1 MPPVIPIMRL
11 MKRFAVALVV
21 VAASACGGPDI
32 PRMPP
37 ISVGGG
43 GVRLMDDAKTPAEAY
58 DNAYSQMTGC
68 HNRVRQGLGI
78 GTQRNY
84 LDAAAAL
91 EEIADSLRVMRAL
104 VPDASK
110 PPFDPYIKTY
120 AELASDVG
128 RRRPPANWQ
137 TVIDQGER
145 EIKSKFPYST
155 APIVHEWPPGMG
167 PNNIPPAKGPA
178 DPGPPPPPVSTPAAV
193 VPLRLAFKAWK
204 QSHADLAAAFDA
216 GKDAAVA
223 YEDVR
228 GAISAMKEGL
238 PAARHAKLD
247 LMLAVYEQQNS
258 ETKGFTAV
266 PPHGSKALILK
277 QLDVVKETLEPEYD
291 PDRK

>member
-1 MPPVIPIMRL
+1 
-11 MKRFAVALVV
+11 MKRLPFLLALLL
-21 VAASACGGPDI
+21 SGCSGPDI

-58 DNAYSQMTGC
+58 ENAFAMMTGC

-78 GTQRNY
+78 GTQRNF

-91 EEIADSLRVMRAL
+91 EEIADALRVMRAL
-104 VPDASK
+104 VPDGSK
-110 PPFDPYIKTY
+110 PAYDPYIKTY

-128 RRRPPANWQ
+128 RQRPPATWQ
-137 TVIDQGER
+137 TVIDRGER

-155 APIVHEWPPGMG
+155 APIVSEWPPGMG
-167 PNNIPPAKGPA
+167 PNAGAVPPATGPA
-178 DPGPPPPPVSTPAAV
+178 ESGSPPPPAANPAAV

-216 GKDAAVA
+216 GKDAAAA
-223 YEDVR
+223 YDDVR

-238 PAARHAKLD
+238 PAARHAKLN
-247 LMLAVYEQQNS
+247 LMLAVYEQQHS
-258 ETKGFTAV
+258 ETKGFASV

-277 QLDVVKETLEPEYD
+277 QLNVVKETLETEYD

>member
-1 MPPVIPIMRL
+1 
-11 MKRFAVALVV
+11 MKRLLFALALV
-21 VAASACGGPDI
+21 ASACGGPDI

-37 ISVGGG
+37 LSIGSG
-43 GVRLMDDAKTPAEAY
+43 GVRMMDDAKTPVEAY
-58 DNAYSQMTGC
+58 ENAYSSMTGC

-78 GTQRNY
+78 GTQRNF

-104 VPDASK
+104 VPDDSK
-110 PPFDPYIKTY
+110 APYDPYIKTY
-120 AELASDVG
+120 ADLATDVG

-145 EIKSKFPYST
+145 EIKSKFAFTT
-155 APIVHEWPPGMG
+155 APIVKEWPPGMG
-167 PNNIPPAKGPA
+167 TNANVVPPATGPAEADPIPPAPPA
-178 DPGPPPPPVSTPAAV
+178 PVAV

-216 GKDAAVA
+216 GKDATPA

-228 GAISAMKEGL
+228 GAITAMKDGL
-238 PAARHAKLD
+238 PAARHAKLN
-247 LMLAVYEQQNS
+247 LMLAVYEQQHA

-266 PPHGSKALILK
+266 PPHGTKALILK
-277 QLDVVKETLEPEYD
+277 QLDVVKETLATEYD